1 MISILEA
8 LGYNV
13 SGGKFVSA
21 RRSTLPHKQTSTSM
35 PRSPTTSSCT
45 KCSFYASKGVKGWV
59 RRLFSNRTK
68 DCHSCPYV
76 DKAVIK
82 ARLEEQYPTDKWEH
96 SYISESGGYVVT
108 ERQRINEGKQNSRER
123 GIFNKEQSMCKVLA
137 EHGHHVSHLRGK
149 NRD

>member
-45 KCSFYASKGVKGWV
+45 KYSVYTSRDVKGGCV
-59 RRLFSNRTK
+59 DTSPIGLRT
-68 DCHSCPYV
+68 DIV
-76 DKAVIK
+76 A
-82 ARLEEQYPTDKWEH
+82 PT
-96 SYISESGGYVVT
+96 
-108 ERQRINEGKQNSRER
+108 
-123 GIFNKEQSMCKVLA
+123 
-137 EHGHHVSHLRGK
+137 
-149 NRD
+149 